1 MRRLAVFL
9 CTLCLALPLMAAD
22 YAKPERQEQFGEL
35 TVHYNA
41 FGSSFLQPA
50 VAEAAGLTRSKSQG
64 MLTVAVLKGGKGIP
78 ANITGNVKDL
88 TGREKT
94 LTFKQ
99 SKEGMNKDNKDAIYY
114 IAQFALDPG
123 PSATYTFTVNVK
135 AGNDDAHSFSFNQ
148 EIYSGD

>member
-22 YAKPERQEQFGEL
+22 SAKPERKEQFGDL

-41 FGSSFLQPA
+41 FASSVLQPGIA
-50 VAEAAGLTRSKSQG
+50 QATGLIRSKNLG
-64 MLTVAVLKGGKGIP
+64 VLNIAAVKAGKTLP
-78 ANITGNVKDL
+78 ANVTGGVKDL
-88 TGREKT
+88 TGREKI

-99 SKEGMNKDNKDAIYY
+99 INDAGAVYY
-114 IAQFALDPG
+114 IAQFPVDPNT
-123 PSATYTFTVNVK
+123 SATYTFTVNVK
-135 AGNDDAHSFSFNQ
+135 AGGDDAHSFSFNQ

>member
-22 YAKPERQEQFGEL
+22 NAKPERKEQFGEL

-41 FGSSFLQPA
+41 FASSVLQPA
-50 VAEAAGLTRSKSQG
+50 IAEGEGLIRSKAQG
-64 MLTVAVLKGGKGIP
+64 VLTIAVLKSGKATP
-78 ANITGNVKDL
+78 ANVTGNVKDL

-99 SKEGMNKDNKDAIYY
+99 SKDAVYY
-114 IAQFALDPG
+114 IAQFAVDPNA
-123 PSATYTFTVNVK
+123 SAIYTFTVNVK
-135 AGNDDAHSFSFNQ
+135 AGNEDAHSFSFNQ